1 MRRPWPVYVA
11 GVLLV
16 IALAWIKTRAS
27 RRPIEHFGLFSPSK
41 IQYSDLITAMFTPK
55 ELKTWQTNMWDPMTL
70 DEKNATIATW
80 DALAAAD
87 QKKQY
92 DMYLAQKNARLNI
105 ENAGTASVSQ

>member
-16 IALAWIKTRAS
+16 IVLAYVKTRVK
-27 RRPIEHFGLFSPSK
+27 PIEHFSLFGPSK

-70 DEKNATIATW
+70 EEKNATIATW
-80 DALAAAD
+80 DALSAAD

-105 ENAGTASVSQ
+105 ENAGTTAVSQ